1 MSEERRPIR
10 TAPTLRGQDTMTRI
24 LKTAQTLLED
34 HWLSDLSIS
43 ALAKSA
49 DVKRTSLL
57 LRFPNGWSDI
67 AVSLVDQL
75 LFNPFDQRVI
85 SILDGPRS
93 KSTAENAVYAL
104 DIFVKLG
111 TKSGR
116 LVANLRSHMFVW
128 GDANNELFHLPSQDY
143 NEEFAELLAGH
154 GQTVT
159 ENHTFTAEAL
169 INFALDVA
177 GGVGLYPWTT
187 KEKREL
193 VRKHVEIVLAGLS
206 GIVAET
212 GEH

>member
-1 MSEERRPIR
+1 MSDERQPIR

-43 ALAKSA
+43 ALAKKA

-67 AVSLVDQL
+67 AVSLADQL

-93 KSTAENAVYAL
+93 KSIAENTVYAL
-104 DIFVKLG
+104 DTFVELG

-128 GDANNELFHLPSQDY
+128 GDENNELFHIPAQDY
-143 NEEFAELLAGH
+143 NEEFAELLAGD

-159 ENHTFTAEAL
+159 DNHRFVAEAL

-187 KEKREL
+187 KERREL
-193 VRKHVEIVLAGLS
+193 VRKHVEIALAGLNS
-206 GIVAET
+206 LVAKPR
-212 GEH
+212 